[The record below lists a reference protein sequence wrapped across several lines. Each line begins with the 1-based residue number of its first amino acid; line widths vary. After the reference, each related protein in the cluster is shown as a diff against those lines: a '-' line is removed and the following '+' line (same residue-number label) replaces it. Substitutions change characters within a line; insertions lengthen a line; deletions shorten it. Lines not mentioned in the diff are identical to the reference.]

1 MSRRNLHLDHAGT
14 AAQQQAA
21 ARDELG
27 QAMAD
32 EISMQDAYDMGRG
45 TPGNDGPSL
54 YSEGTPAAERS
65 ATEDDPARL
74 FGILEDGIRL
84 MPKLGEGGGPA
95 SNAELQKRRDLAEST
110 WDSVRRWLWS
120 HTLPE
125 QRQAAAYI
133 RGQYDVTPLHLMCKL
148 PNPPH
153 DVIAAIVDVAPEI
166 ASWTDSHGWLP
177 LHHACT
183 NGAAPE
189 VMEMLIEAFPAG
201 KVQQD
206 NQLRTPLHFYATRNF
221 SNEAQMAAN
230 AELLSDSGAAALC
243 DRAGMY
249 PIHYACAYGTDPA
262 VLEVLTRVHP
272 PSLTAKE
279 NKGKDSE
286 AKAGKTDSQKMRHF
300 AYNSFI
306 PLAIRPYPDAFGN
319 G

>member
-1 MSRRNLHLDHAGT
+1 
-14 AAQQQAA
+14 
-21 ARDELG
+21 
-27 QAMAD
+27 MAD

-45 TPGNDGPSL
+45 TSGNDGTPSL
-54 YSEGTPAAERS
+54 FSGEGTAATDRS
-65 ATEDDPARL
+65 TTDDDPARL
-74 FGILEDGIRL
+74 FGILEDGLRL
-84 MPKLGEGGGPA
+84 IPKLGEGGGPA

-110 WDSVRRWLWS
+110 WDAVRRWLWS

-153 DVIAAIVDVAPEI
+153 DIIAALVDVAPEV
-166 ASWTDSHGWLP
+166 ASWTDTHGWLP

-183 NGAAPE
+183 NGASPE
-189 VMEMLIEAFPAG
+189 VMELIIEAFPAG

-221 SNEAQMAAN
+221 PNEAQMAAN

-243 DRAGMY
+243 DRGGML
-249 PIHYACAYGTDPA
+249 PIHYACAYGTNPS
-262 VLEVLTRVHP
+262 VLEVLARVHP

-279 NKGKDSE
+279 NKGKTIKDW
-286 AKAGKTDSQKMRHF
+286 TDPKKVAFLLTVSL
-300 AYNSFI
+300 
-306 PLAIRPYPDAFGN
+306 PLVMQVVPQCI
-319 G
+319 